1 MEKIV
6 MDHVVL
12 YIHGQ
17 GGKSEKARH
26 YTLFFKNWE
35 VIGLNYQ
42 SITLWEAK
50 VEFPMLFDAV
60 CG

>member
-1 MEKIV
+1 

-12 YIHGQ
+12 YIHEQ

-42 SITLWEAK
+42 STTRWEAK
-50 VEFPMLFDAV
+50 VEFPMFFDAV